1 MSEITPYTPPNADSV
16 AIFDAIERAGLA
28 STTKAQYAKAI
39 KNYLATGASLLDAS
53 ALAAY
58 AQNQKQSTRAFL
70 KSAVR
75 LVTSQAAGVLKS
87 SATPENVS
95 AVTAGLY
102 RLEALQDAISVQA
115 TKGSRAHTWLSQAQ
129 VKAMMRTC
137 GDDLTGRRD
146 WIVLALLVGAG
157 LRREELVNLR
167 FEDITE
173 QYLPNGKARMVLSVR
188 GKGAKDRVVPISDN
202 LAEGLAAWKE
212 TVGGGLVARS
222 LGMSKIL
229 GESLSAIG
237 VFDIVQKHGEAIGRS
252 ELAPHDLRRTFA
264 QLAYQA
270 GVPITQISTLLGHAN
285 VATTQRYLDLQID
298 LEQTASD
305 YIPLN

>member
-1 MSEITPYTPPNADSV
+1 
-16 AIFDAIERAGLA
+16 
-28 STTKAQYAKAI
+28 
-39 KNYLATGASLLDAS
+39 
-53 ALAAY
+53 
-58 AQNQKQSTRAFL
+58 
-70 KSAVR
+70 
-75 LVTSQAAGVLKS
+75 
-87 SATPENVS
+87 
-95 AVTAGLY
+95 
-102 RLEALQDAISVQA
+102 
-115 TKGSRAHTWLSQAQ
+115 
-129 VKAMMRTC
+129 
-137 GDDLTGRRD
+137 
-146 WIVLALLVGAG
+146 
-157 LRREELVNLR
+157 
-167 FEDITE
+167 
-173 QYLPNGKARMVLSVR
+173 MVLSVR